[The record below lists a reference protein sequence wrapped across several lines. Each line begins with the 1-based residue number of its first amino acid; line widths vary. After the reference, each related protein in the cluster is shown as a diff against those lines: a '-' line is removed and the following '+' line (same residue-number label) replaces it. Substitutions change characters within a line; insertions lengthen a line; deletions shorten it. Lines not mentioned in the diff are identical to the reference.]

1 MVERRVRVMVGEGQT
16 ARKGLLRFVLENEGY
31 DVVAEATSTLE
42 LAQRL
47 AIHRPDVVVLDDGI
61 DASAVGMMREV
72 LPSAKVILVWP
83 RGVTAVGSDARLEP
97 SEVMTSLG
105 STVAR
110 VMGRGGVIAPP
121 RPRVPPPDVIVVPE
135 PEQPPQPTKKPTP
148 LFEPVA
154 PAEPVAVVE
163 SVAPLEPI
171 EEPVVVP
178 EALPGV
184 MMKPSSLEAPRWVY
198 TAAEG
203 TSAAPTRRG
212 SRPPGVPSA
221 LVAASAVIVAVIAV
235 VLGTIYL
242 NSRTVA
248 IQSITGS
255 TGAHPSPGGGG
266 TGSGGTATVPG
277 TYEGVVHLHA
287 NGTLRLRASGN
298 LRLRVVGIS
307 HIVVLG
313 DVRIHG
319 DGVISNVSSS
329 HVRVR
334 GNGTIHIVLRDGHI
348 RLRVQGSL
356 IAQGNGTVRI
366 GGDGRFLIH
375 HRPV

>member
-1 MVERRVRVMVGEGQT
+1 MAERRVRVMVGEGQT

-42 LAQRL
+42 LAQQV

-121 RPRVPPPDVIVVPE
+121 RPRVPPPDVIIVPE
-135 PEQPPQPTKKPTP
+135 PAEPIVVI
-148 LFEPVA
+148 EPVS
-154 PAEPVAVVE
+154 AEPIA
-163 SVAPLEPI
+163 ADAGM
-171 EEPVVVP
+171 EPVVFVP
-178 EALPGV
+178 ETLPGV
-184 MMKPSSLEAPRWVY
+184 MMQPAHIEAPRWAY
-198 TAAEG
+198 ASTEA
-203 TSAAPTRRG
+203 SAAAPVSRG
-212 SRPPGVPSA
+212 SRASVVQSS
-221 LVAASAVIVAVIAV
+221 LVAVTAVIVAVAAV
-235 VLGTIYL
+235 VMGTTYL
-242 NSRTVA
+242 SGRTVA
-248 IQSITGS
+248 IRSVSGS
-255 TGAHPSPGGGG
+255 VGTYTLPGNGG
-266 TGSGGTATVPG
+266 TDTGGTATVPG
-277 TYEGVVHLHA
+277 TYEGIVHIQA
-287 NGTLRLRASGN
+287 NGSLRLRASGN
-298 LRLRVVGIS
+298 LRLRVDGIS
-307 HIVVLG
+307 HIVALG
-313 DVRIHG
+313 DVQIHG

-334 GNGTIHIVLRDGHI
+334 GNGTIRIALHEGHL
-348 RLRVQGSL
+348 RLRVKGSL
-356 IAQGNGTVRI
+356 IFQGNGTVRI

-375 HRPV
+375 HHPL